1 MSEAAFEEQ
10 MKGIDN
16 WLSELRSLGINAKK
30 TNVLNDK
37 WELKALT
44 DNIKQGLYQD
54 YKTAYGESQ

>member
-37 WELKALT
+37 GELQALA

-54 YKTAYGESQ
+54 YKTAYGES

>member
-10 MKGIDN
+10 MKGIDS

-37 WELKALT
+37 GELQALT

-54 YKTAYGESQ
+54 YKTAYGES

>member
-37 WELKALT
+37 GELQALT

-54 YKTAYGESQ
+54 YKTAYGES